1 LPNLTPFSR
10 APNLSIR
17 FSSLPTNEIM
27 SSGSVSN
34 NYKNVNFVAIPE
46 IYKLNL
52 IASAVSEA
60 ELKGGKGVKTT
71 TSFLNSTTNKF

>member
-1 LPNLTPFSR
+1 
-10 APNLSIR
+10 
-17 FSSLPTNEIM
+17 M

-71 TSFLNSTTNKF
+71 TSFFNSTTNKF